1 MSYCALWSCSSEYL
15 IGLVSVVFRIRFF
28 SGEGIGID
36 SMDVRDWDELDVT
49 DMEPDP
55 WLLDF
60 AAWSIWVL

>member
-1 MSYCALWSCSSEYL
+1 M
-15 IGLVSVVFRIRFF
+15 GLVSVVFWIRFF

-36 SMDVRDWDELDVT
+36 SRDVRDCDELGVT

-60 AAWSIWVL
+60 SAWLIWVL